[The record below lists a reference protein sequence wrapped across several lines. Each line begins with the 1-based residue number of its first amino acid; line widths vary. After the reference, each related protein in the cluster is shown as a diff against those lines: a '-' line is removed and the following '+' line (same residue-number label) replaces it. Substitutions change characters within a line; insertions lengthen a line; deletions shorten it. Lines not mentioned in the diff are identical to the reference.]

1 MKITCVKMD
10 KRFDGYPKFKYRA
23 NIAGNPVDKSDMF
36 YKVVKWMTETYGHST
51 ALDHHALLSIDS
63 GASEEWAWKSESF
76 GVYIYL
82 KDEKI
87 MQWFSLKWV

>member
-1 MKITCVKMD
+1 
-10 KRFDGYPKFKYRA
+10 
-23 NIAGNPVDKSDMF
+23 
-36 YKVVKWMTETYGHST
+36 MTETYGHST